1 MTITEKA
8 QILRCAAPVVVA
20 AYNLK
25 VTRAKSTP
33 HFSGFARLVSGTF
46 CAIASKGRFLELSIL
61 NMMDGK

>member
-20 AYNLK
+20 AY
-25 VTRAKSTP
+25 AKSTP

-46 CAIASKGRFLELSIL
+46 CAIASKGKFLELSIL